1 MGSAGAGNPRA
12 KRPVMNQGPN
22 PEAVGRVAAEH
33 LGPLLYAL
41 EVCATA
47 MDDADRDQDSRY
59 YRALA
64 DLLAEAG
71 GKVAAGHET

>member
-1 MGSAGAGNPRA
+1 MSE
-12 KRPVMNQGPN
+12 GPN
-22 PEAVGRVAAEH
+22 PEALGRVVAEH

-47 MDDADRDQDSRY
+47 MDNAQRREDSNY

-64 DLLAEAG
+64 RLLADAG
-71 GKVAAGHET
+71 GTEKRPETEG

>member
-1 MGSAGAGNPRA
+1 MSE
-12 KRPVMNQGPN
+12 GPN
-22 PEAVGRVAAEH
+22 QETLGRVAAEH

-47 MDDADRDQDSRY
+47 MDNAHRSEDSRY

-64 DLLAEAG
+64 RLLADAG
-71 GKVAAGHET
+71 GTPKRPDTEG

>member
-1 MGSAGAGNPRA
+1 MSE
-12 KRPVMNQGPN
+12 GPN

-47 MDDADRDQDSRY
+47 MDNAQRGEDSNY

-64 DLLAEAG
+64 KLLADAG
-71 GKVAAGHET
+71 GTPKRPDAEG